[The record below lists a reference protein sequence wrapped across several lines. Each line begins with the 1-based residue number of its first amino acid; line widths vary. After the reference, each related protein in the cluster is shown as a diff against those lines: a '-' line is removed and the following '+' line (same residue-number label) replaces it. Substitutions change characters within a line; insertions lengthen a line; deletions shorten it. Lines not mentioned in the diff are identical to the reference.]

1 MSFLRWI
8 CVTYLAKKRK
18 RGKRKSVNQYWLDFK
33 MLYRRMNDG
42 CSVDGDDASEVVKYI
57 NTVLKV
63 DFDLDTTSKPKPVV
77 GPDDLL
83 LLLVQHWARDESVF
97 PTEDDR
103 HNLATI
109 MLFNAYT
116 GGRPAEFVHASK
128 GKASQ
133 DPLGEA
139 DEISEC
145 ARLPEVT
152 GKDYDDESDA
162 GDGPEYDGDELFD
175 DDDQDPFDNYDPSDE
190 DMNMDA
196 GTDSGYCTEGT
207 DDPMSEDSCPA
218 VDVDDSGQPVE
229 QNYDATELDEFGEA
243 KRKYKAL
250 CYEDIRIW
258 IVQNPKRGERDLLA
272 MEVSLR
278 HHSRAGVVIVLFAS
292 LREDINPPTLQ
303 LLSNI
308 EINVVRAFRRNVGVH
323 P

>member
-1 MSFLRWI
+1 
-8 CVTYLAKKRK
+8 
-18 RGKRKSVNQYWLDFK
+18 
-33 MLYRRMNDG
+33 
-42 CSVDGDDASEVVKYI
+42 VDQKYI

-103 HNLATI
+103 HDLATI

-139 DEISEC
+139 DEISKRE
-145 ARLPEVT
+145 RFPEVT
-152 GKDYDDESDA
+152 RKDYDDESDA
-162 GDGPEYDGDELFD
+162 GDGPEYDRDELFD
-175 DDDQDPFDNYDPSDE
+175 DDDQDSFDNYDASDE

-196 GTDSGYCTEGT
+196 GTDSGYGTEET

-229 QNYDATELDEFGEA
+229 QNYDATELDEFGEV

-278 HHSRAGVVIVLFAS
+278 HHKGVDNKPKPYVS
-292 LREDINPPTLQ
+292 PP
-303 LLSNI
+303 
-308 EINVVRAFRRNVGVH
+308 
-323 P
+323 